1 MRSGRLSFLL
11 ALVSI
16 AAACAT
22 PPTNSA
28 STARASGASAPPPAL
43 TPTPGRASDNP
54 EDVRARM
61 PLRPTPYQ
69 HETKFPPPQQSAEEE
84 EKKSN
89 SPIEPDLLH
98 GEPAVL
104 LNGDPFPPRKPYDPK
119 FPEAK
124 RNRYVSADAT
134 SSGDGSAEHPWSN
147 LQDALCR
154 LEPGDRLLVA
164 SGIYAGSFR
173 IGTGCQDG
181 AADAPIQVFARHEF
195 LKAAPG
201 GGDVLTIERAHWQLW
216 EVQLALLDADVAGL
230 VISGPGAHD
239 IEIDQSHIY
248 EGEGPA
254 VVVKAGSDR
263 VTISNCHIHQSKG
276 VRIESGASHVT
287 LRNDHIHHNRAASV
301 TIGGGSAPAP
311 ASDIVLEGDRI
322 HNDHGPGLDLGRCER
337 VSVSGSRF
345 SNYRPDPEEG
355 RTGEAIRVGAGCRD
369 VTFSGNTVLE
379 ASIAVKVGAAT
390 GSPSAASPAA
400 AAPDRILFA
409 RNYFQNQLTPDS
421 TGFAI
426 DRSSGVRIS
435 NNVLDHYAVPFQI
448 GGDARAVTIANNL
461 IIAPG
466 LAFRAASPGVFA
478 LFDSNVFG
486 ADPGLRAEIGS
497 RSMGPEEWM
506 KTRMPRTRLVPG
518 AGVGEGDLGKIVGFS
533 SVDGGQPVDGV
544 TFQGKAPDIG
554 VAEK

>member
-1 MRSGRLSFLL
+1 MRLGKLGLSLS
-11 ALVSI
+11 LVSLL
-16 AAACAT
+16 AACAT
-22 PPTNSA
+22 PPAAN
-28 STARASGASAPPPAL
+28 TAAAGTAGPPPAL

-61 PLRPTPYQ
+61 PMRPTPYQ
-69 HETKFPPPQQSAEEE
+69 HETKFPPPQQSPEEE

-89 SPIEPDLLH
+89 QAVEPDLLH

-134 SSGDGSAEHPWSN
+134 TAGDGSAEHPWSN

-173 IGTGCQDG
+173 IGPGCQSG
-181 AADAPIQVFARHEF
+181 TAEAPIQVFARHAF

-239 IEIDQSHIY
+239 VEIDQSHIY

-287 LRNDHIHHNRAASV
+287 LRNDHIHHNRAPSV
-301 TIGGGSAPAP
+301 TIGGGDAAAP

-322 HNDHGPGLDLGRCER
+322 HNDHGPGLVLGRCER
-337 VSVSGSRF
+337 VTVTGSRL

-379 ASIAVKVGAAT
+379 ASIAVKVGADA
-390 GSPSAASPAA
+390 GGNPSEH
-400 AAPDRILFA
+400 ILFA

-421 TGFAI
+421 TGFVV
-426 DRSSGVRIS
+426 DRSSGVRVA
-435 NNVLDHYAVPFQI
+435 NNVLDHYTVPFQV
-448 GGDARAVTIANNL
+448 GADARAVTIANNL

-466 LAFRAASPGVFA
+466 VAFKAAGPGTFA

-486 ADPGLRAEIGS
+486 AEPGLKAEIGS
-497 RSMGPEEWM
+497 RSVGPEAWM
-506 KTRMPRTRLVPG
+506 KASMPHTRIVPG
-518 AGVGEGDLGKIVGFS
+518 AGVGDGDLGKILGFS
-533 SVDGGQPVDGV
+533 AVDGGQPVDGV

-554 VAEK
+554 IAEK

>member
-1 MRSGRLSFLL
+1 MTMRVHRPGLAAALASLAA
-11 ALVSI
+11 ALV
-16 AAACAT
+16 AAQ
-22 PPTNSA
+22 P
-28 STARASGASAPPPAL
+28 APSP

-61 PLRPTPYQ
+61 PARPTPYQ
-69 HETKFPPPQQSAEEE
+69 HETKFPPPQQSPEEE

-104 LNGDPFPPRKPYDPK
+104 LNGDPFPARLPYDPK

-124 RNRYVSADAT
+124 RMRYVSADAKDP
-134 SSGDGSAEHPWSN
+134 GDGSAEHPWAS
-147 LQDALCR
+147 LQDAFCR
-154 LEPGDRLLVA
+154 LEPGDRLLIA

-173 IGTGCQDG
+173 IGGGCKSG
-181 AADAPIQVFARHEF
+181 TAEAPIQVFARHAF

-216 EVQLALLDADVAGL
+216 EVQLALLDDDVAGL
-230 VISGPGAHD
+230 VISGPDAHD
-239 IEIDQSHIY
+239 IEVDQSHIY

-263 VTISNCHIHQSKG
+263 VTLSNCHIHQSKG

-301 TIGGGSAPAP
+301 TVGGGSAAAP
-311 ASDIVLEGDRI
+311 ARDIVLEGNRI

-337 VSVSGSRF
+337 VSLSRNRF

-369 VTFSGNTVLE
+369 VAFRDNTVLE
-379 ASIAVKVGAAT
+379 ASIAVRIGPAAGGAAAGT
-390 GSPSAASPAA
+390 PPE
-400 AAPDRILFA
+400 RILFS
-409 RNYFQNQLTPDS
+409 RNYFQNQLTADS
-421 TGFAI
+421 VGFSI
-426 DRSSGVRIS
+426 DGSSDVRVS
-435 NNVLDHYAVPFQI
+435 NNILAHYAVPFQV
-448 GGDARAVTIANNL
+448 GADARAVTIANNL
-461 IIAPG
+461 VLAPEI
-466 LAFRAASPGVFA
+466 AFRAASAGAFS
-478 LFDSNVFG
+478 LCDYNVFG
-486 ADPGLRAEIGS
+486 ADPGLKAAIGGNTVGAEA
-497 RSMGPEEWM
+497 WM
-506 KTRMPRTRLVPG
+506 KGRMPHTRIVPG
-518 AGVGEGDLGKIVGFS
+518 AAVADGDLGKITGFS
-533 SVDGGQPVDGV
+533 AVDGGGKVDGV
-544 TFQGKAPDIG
+544 TFLGKAPDVG

>member
-1 MRSGRLSFLL
+1 MTMRFARLGFLL
-11 ALVSI
+11 ALVTLL
-16 AAACAT
+16 AACAT
-22 PPTNSA
+22 PPAA
-28 STARASGASAPPPAL
+28 STAGAAGTSAPPPPAL

-61 PLRPTPYQ
+61 PMRPTPYQ
-69 HETKFPPPQQSAEEE
+69 HETKFPPPQQSPEEE

-104 LNGDPFPPRKPYDPK
+104 LDGNPFPPRKPYDPK

-124 RNRYVSADAT
+124 RNRYVSADAKEA
-134 SSGDGSAEHPWSN
+134 GDGSAEHPWSS

-173 IGTGCQDG
+173 IGTGCQSG
-181 AADAPIQVFARHEF
+181 TAEAPIQVFARHAF

-230 VISGPGAHD
+230 VISGPEAHD

-301 TIGGGSAPAP
+301 TIGGGDAPAP
-311 ASDIVLEGDRI
+311 ARDIVLEGDRI
-322 HNDHGPGLDLGRCER
+322 HNDHGPGLVLGRCER

-379 ASIAVKVGAAT
+379 ASIAVQVGAA
-390 GSPSAASPAA
+390 SAG
-400 AAPDRILFA
+400 AAPERILFA

-426 DRSSGVRIS
+426 DRSSDVRVS
-435 NNVLDHYAVPFQI
+435 NNVLDHYTVPFQI
-448 GGDARAVTIANNL
+448 GGEARAVTIANNL
-461 IIAPG
+461 IVAPG
-466 LAFRAASPGVFA
+466 IAFRAAGPGVFA

-486 ADPGLRAEIGS
+486 ADSSLEAEIGS
-497 RSMGPEEWM
+497 RPVGPQAWL
-506 KTRMPRTRLVPG
+506 KTRMPRTRIVPG
-518 AGVGEGDLGKIVGFS
+518 AGVAEGDLGRIVGFS
-533 SVDGGQPVDGV
+533 AVDGGRPVEGV
-544 TFQGKAPDIG
+544 TFEGKAPDIG

>member
-1 MRSGRLSFLL
+1 MRFARLGFLL
-11 ALVSI
+11 ALVTLL
-16 AAACAT
+16 AACAT
-22 PPTNSA
+22 PPAA
-28 STARASGASAPPPAL
+28 STAGAAGTSAPPPPAL

-61 PLRPTPYQ
+61 PMRPTPYQ
-69 HETKFPPPQQSAEEE
+69 HETKFPPPQQSPEEE

-104 LNGDPFPPRKPYDPK
+104 LDGNPFPPRKPYDPK

-124 RNRYVSADAT
+124 RNRYVSADAKEA
-134 SSGDGSAEHPWSN
+134 GDGSAEHPWSS

-173 IGTGCQDG
+173 IGTGCQSG
-181 AADAPIQVFARHEF
+181 TAEAPIQVFARHAF

-230 VISGPGAHD
+230 VISGPEAHD

-301 TIGGGSAPAP
+301 TIGGGNAAAPAR
-311 ASDIVLEGDRI
+311 DIVLEGDRI
-322 HNDHGPGLDLGRCER
+322 HNDHGPGLDLGHCER
-337 VSVSGSRF
+337 VTVSGSRF

-355 RTGEAIRVGAGCRD
+355 RTGEAIRVGAGCRS

-379 ASIAVKVGAAT
+379 ASIAVKVG
-390 GSPSAASPAA
+390 SASGG
-400 AAPDRILFA
+400 APPDGILFA

-426 DRSSGVRIS
+426 DRSSGVRVA
-435 NNVLDHYAVPFQI
+435 NNVLDHYAVPFQV
-448 GGDARAVTIANNL
+448 GADARAVTIANNL
-461 IIAPG
+461 IVAPG
-466 LAFRAASPGVFA
+466 VAYKAAAPGVFA
-478 LFDSNVFG
+478 LFDYNVFA
-486 ADPGLRAEIGS
+486 ADPGLKAAIGGS
-497 RSMGPEEWM
+497 SVGSEAWM
-506 KTRMPRTRLVPG
+506 KGPMPHTRIVPG
-518 AGVGEGDLGKIVGFS
+518 AGVGEGDLGKVVGFS
-533 SVDGGQPVDGV
+533 AVDGGRPVEGV

>member
-1 MRSGRLSFLL
+1 
-11 ALVSI
+11 
-16 AAACAT
+16 
-22 PPTNSA
+22 
-28 STARASGASAPPPAL
+28 
-43 TPTPGRASDNP
+43 PGRASDNP

-69 HETKFPPPQQSAEEE
+69 HETKFPPPQQSPEEE
-84 EKKSN
+84 ARKSN
-89 SPIEPDLLH
+89 QAIEPDLLH

-124 RNRYVSADAT
+124 RMRYVSADAAGP
-134 SSGDGSAEHPWSN
+134 GDGSAEHPWSS

-154 LEPGDRLLVA
+154 LEPGDRLLIA

-173 IGTGCQDG
+173 IGTGCQSG
-181 AADAPIQVFARHEF
+181 TAEAPIQVFARHAF

-230 VISGPGAHD
+230 VTSGPGAHD
-239 IEIDQSHIY
+239 IEVDQSHIY

-254 VVVKAGSDR
+254 VVIKAGSDR
-263 VTISNCHIHQSKG
+263 VTLSNCHIHQSKG

-301 TIGGGSAPAP
+301 TIGGGNAAAP
-311 ASDIVLEGDRI
+311 ASDIVLEGNRI
-322 HNDHGPGLDLGRCER
+322 HNDHGPGLDLGRCEN
-337 VSVSGSRF
+337 VSLSGNRF

-369 VTFSGNTVLE
+369 VVFSGNTVLE
-379 ASIAVKVGAAT
+379 ASIAVRIGPASSSSSGASASA
-390 GSPSAASPAA
+390 GSSAAP
-400 AAPDRILFA
+400 PERILFA

-426 DRSSGVRIS
+426 DRSSDVRIS
-435 NNVLDHYAVPFQI
+435 NNVIDHYAVPFQV
-448 GGDARAVTIANNL
+448 GADARSVTIANNL
-461 IIAPG
+461 IVAPG
-466 LAFRAASPGVFA
+466 LAFRAAALGAFA
-478 LFDSNVFG
+478 LFDYNVFG
-486 ADPGLRAEIGS
+486 ADPGLKAAIGTGS
-497 RSMGPEEWM
+497 VGSEAWM
-506 KTRMPRTRLVPG
+506 KGPMPHTRLVAG
-518 AGVGEGDLGKIVGFS
+518 AGVAEGDLGKVVGFS
-533 SVDGGQPVDGV
+533 AVDGGRQVDGV
-544 TFQGKAPDIG
+544 TFQGRAPDIG

>member
-1 MRSGRLSFLL
+1 MSFRTLGLLL
-11 ALVSI
+11 ALVSLI
-16 AAACAT
+16 AACAT
-22 PPTNSA
+22 PPATSTA
-28 STARASGASAPPPAL
+28 STAAAPPPAL

-61 PLRPTPYQ
+61 PMRPTPYQ

-89 SPIEPDLLH
+89 SPVEPDLLH

-104 LNGDPFPPRKPYDPK
+104 LNGDPFPPRRPYDPK

-134 SSGDGSAEHPWSN
+134 SAGDGTAEHPWSN

-173 IGTGCQDG
+173 IGTGCQSG
-181 AADAPIQVFARHEF
+181 TAEAPIQVFARHAF

-230 VISGPGAHD
+230 VISGPEAHD

-301 TIGGGSAPAP
+301 TIGGGDATTPAR
-311 ASDIVLEGDRI
+311 DIVLEGDRI

-337 VSVSGSRF
+337 VTVSGSRF

-355 RTGEAIRVGAGCRD
+355 RTGEAIRVGAGCRE

-379 ASIAVKVGAAT
+379 ASIAVKVGA
-390 GSPSAASPAA
+390 PSDG
-400 AAPDRILFA
+400 AAPEGILFA
-409 RNYFQNQLTPDS
+409 RNYFQNQLTNDS

-426 DRSSGVRIS
+426 DRSSGVRVS
-435 NNVLDHYAVPFQI
+435 NNVLDHYAVPFEV
-448 GGDARAVTIANNL
+448 GADARAVTIANNL
-461 IIAPG
+461 IVAPG
-466 LAFRAASPGVFA
+466 VAFKAAAQGVFA
-478 LFDSNVFG
+478 LFDYNVFG
-486 ADPGLRAEIGS
+486 ADPGLKAAIGG
-497 RSMGPEEWM
+497 RSVGSEAWM
-506 KTRMPRTRLVPG
+506 KGPMPHTRIVPG
-518 AGVGEGDLGKIVGFS
+518 AGVGDGDLGKIVGFS
-533 SVDGGQPVDGV
+533 AVDGGRAVDGV